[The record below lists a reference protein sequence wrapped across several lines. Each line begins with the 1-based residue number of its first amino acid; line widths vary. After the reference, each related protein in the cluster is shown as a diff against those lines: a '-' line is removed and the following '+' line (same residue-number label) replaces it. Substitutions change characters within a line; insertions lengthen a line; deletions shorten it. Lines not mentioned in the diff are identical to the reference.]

1 MNGSISAR
9 HLRAFEP
16 SLAALRDWRQET
28 SDALAQLRRWA
39 LVNQLTDDATA
50 MRLAHLE
57 RRLATERLAI
67 AFVAEVS
74 RGKSE
79 LINALFFADIG
90 ARLLPAG
97 AGLTTMCPAEI
108 FHDPSRPPS
117 IRVLPIETREDS
129 RALREHIANSSGW
142 REIPLDPGHPETL
155 AAAFDV
161 LSETQVASAQEAHA
175 LGLPAEEGTR
185 VEIPRWR
192 YALVNF
198 PHPLLSMGLV
208 ILDTPG
214 LNALGTEPELT
225 LHRLPEADAIVFILS
240 VDTGATQSDLA
251 LWREHVEPIEET
263 AGARYVVLNKI
274 DGLRDGLKPESQVF
288 GEIDRQVRA
297 TAEALR
303 VPPTQVFALS
313 AKQGLVAR
321 IQGDGDAL
329 AKSRLYRLEQALAG
343 GLVHRRQVDHVATV
357 GAEARAILAESRAL
371 LDSRHG
377 FVSEQLAELGQLQG
391 RNQKLVD
398 TLGRKAAD
406 ERKRIEDARA
416 ALVGLRA
423 VHNRHADELAGLL
436 DPNRA
441 REDGLK
447 ARTAVVASP
456 FSAGIGGAVDAY
468 FREIGGR
475 IERAIAVIHEVRV
488 MMVTVNRKFSAEY
501 GISPVEVADFAT
513 DRFPLE
519 LSRLEAACSRE
530 LKSTSSLLT
539 RGSGKLAALFFDSVA
554 LKAIHVFEIADREVR
569 VWMNAFIRPLE
580 AQVSAFQEQAN
591 YRTEGMARIR
601 NAEGD
606 LIDRVGE
613 LQHFLEDLERL
624 TREWESHQGR
634 FRRLLEVREAS
645 LASGASD

>member
-1 MNGSISAR
+1 MNTPNPIR
-9 HLRAFEP
+9 NLRAFEP
-16 SLAALRDWRQET
+16 SLTQLRDWRRET
-28 SDALAQLRRWA
+28 ADALAQLRRWA
-39 LVNQLTDDATA
+39 LVNHLTDDQSAIR
-50 MRLAHLE
+50 MAHLE
-57 RRLATERLAI
+57 RRLATERLSI

-79 LINALFFADIG
+79 LINALFFADLG

-97 AGLTTMCPAEI
+97 AGHTTMCPAEI

-117 IRVLPIETREDS
+117 IRLLPIGTREEP
-129 RALREHIANSSGW
+129 RALREYIAESSTW
-142 REIPLDPGHPETL
+142 KEIALDPDRPETL
-155 AAAFDV
+155 AEAFEV
-161 LSETQVASAQEAHA
+161 LCETQVVSSREAHE
-175 LGLPAEEGTR
+175 LGLPAADGTR

-198 PHPLLSMGLV
+198 PHPLLTMGLV

-225 LHRLPEADAIVFILS
+225 LHRLPEADAIVFVLS
-240 VDTGATQSDLA
+240 VDTGATQTDLD

-274 DGLRDGLKPESQVF
+274 DGLRDGLKSESQVF

-303 VPPTQVFALS
+303 VPPTSVFALS

-321 IQGDGDAL
+321 IQGDGDAF
-329 AKSRLYRLEQALAG
+329 AKSRLYRLEQALAS
-343 GLVHRRQVDHVATV
+343 GLVHTRQVDHVAAV
-357 GAEARAILAESRAL
+357 GAEARSLLAESRVL
-371 LDSRHG
+371 LDSRRG
-377 FVSEQLAELGQLQG
+377 FVEDQLAELSQLQG
-391 RNQKLVD
+391 KNQKLVD

-406 ERKRIEDARA
+406 ERKRNEEARA
-416 ALVGLRA
+416 ALVGVRA
-423 VHNRHADELAGLL
+423 VHNRHADELAALL

-447 ARTAVVASP
+447 ARTAVFASP
-456 FSAGIGGAVDAY
+456 FSAGISGAADTY

-475 IERAIAVIHEVRV
+475 IERAIALIHEVKV
-488 MMVTVNRKFSAEY
+488 MMVTVNRKFAAEY

-519 LSRLEAACSRE
+519 LSRLEAACARE
-530 LKSTSSLLT
+530 LKSTRSLLT
-539 RGSGKLAALFFDSVA
+539 RGSGRLAALFFDSIA

-569 VWMNAFIRPLE
+569 AWMNAFIRPLE
-580 AQVSAFQEQAN
+580 AQVSTSQNQAN
-591 YRTEGMARIR
+591 YRIEGMARIR
-601 NAEGD
+601 NAETD
-606 LIDRVGE
+606 LLGRLGE
-613 LQHFLEDLERL
+613 LQQLHEDLVKL
-624 TREWESHQGR
+624 SREWEGQR
-634 FRRLLEVREAS
+634 DRIRALLEVREPS
-645 LASGASD
+645 LAPGASG

>member
-1 MNGSISAR
+1 M
-9 HLRAFEP
+9 
-16 SLAALRDWRQET
+16 
-28 SDALAQLRRWA
+28 RRWLWDGA
-39 LVNQLTDDATA
+39 VIDRATA
-50 MRLAHLE
+50 
-57 RRLATERLAI
+57 
-67 AFVAEVS
+67 AEV
-74 RGKSE
+74 
-79 LINALFFADIG
+79 
-90 ARLLPAG
+90 
-97 AGLTTMCPAEI
+97 
-108 FHDPSRPPS
+108 
-117 IRVLPIETREDS
+117 V
-129 RALREHIANSSGW
+129 
-142 REIPLDPGHPETL
+142 
-155 AAAFDV
+155 AA
-161 LSETQVASAQEAHA
+161 SEAHA
-175 LGLPAEEGTR
+175 LGLPVGDEAS

-198 PHPLLSMGLV
+198 PHPLLAMGLV

-225 LHRLPEADAIVFILS
+225 LHRLPEADAIVFVLS
-240 VDTGATQSDLA
+240 VDTGATRSDLD
-251 LWREHVEPIEET
+251 LWRRHVEPLEET
-263 AGARYVVLNKI
+263 AGARYIVLNKI

-303 VPPTQVFALS
+303 VAPTQVFALS

-321 IQGDGDAL
+321 IQGDGDGF

-343 GLVHRRQVDHVATV
+343 GLVHARQVDHAAAV
-357 GAEARAILAESRAL
+357 GAEARALLAESRAL
-371 LDSRHG
+371 IDSRRG
-377 FVSEQLAELGQLQG
+377 FVEDQVAELSQLQG

-406 ERKRIEDARA
+406 ERKRIEEARA

-423 VHNRHADELAGLL
+423 VHNRLADELAGLL

-441 REDGLK
+441 RDDGIK
-447 ARTAVVASP
+447 ARAAVVASP

-468 FREIGGR
+468 FREVGGR
-475 IERAIAVIHEVRV
+475 IERAIAVIHEVKV
-488 MMVTVNRKFSAEY
+488 MMVTVNRKFAAEY

-519 LSRLEAACSRE
+519 LDRLEAVCRRE
-530 LKSTSSLLT
+530 LKSASSLLT

-591 YRTEGMARIR
+591 YRIEGMARIR

-613 LQHFLEDLERL
+613 LQHYLDEQVRL
-624 TREWESHQGR
+624 SREWERHQER
-634 FRRLLEVREAS
+634 IQSLLAVREAS
-645 LASGASD
+645 LAPGESD